1 MKIDTKGTTAK
12 TSVQDTEDTEVIE
25 QQALVVFDAGSGNTM
40 SLSDCQFVDG
50 IFITDKPAE
59 IKIVQ
64 NFIAQTGSRWAQ
76 EDFDPS
82 NPRHV
87 RVGQTQVPLVVQGI
101 SDPISGKPSALTSSL
116 LAGDPIKP
124 AIPPLDTGTGAGAGA
139 TGTAGTDSI
148 SGGTGGTGSTE

>member
-124 AIPPLDTGTGAGAGA
+124 AIPPLDTSVGTGAI
-139 TGTAGTDSI
+139 GTAGTDSI
-148 SGGTGGTGSTE
+148 SGGTGSTE